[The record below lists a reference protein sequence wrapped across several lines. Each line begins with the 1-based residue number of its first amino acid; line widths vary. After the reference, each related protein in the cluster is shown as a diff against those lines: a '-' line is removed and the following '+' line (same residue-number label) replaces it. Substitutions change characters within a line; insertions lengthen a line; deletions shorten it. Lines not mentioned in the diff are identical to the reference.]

1 MATYQ
6 QQIRVRTR
14 KLGLLIY
21 DARISR
27 SRKIEPC
34 AKAMGLSVDAYQLI
48 EAGET
53 APTLPQ
59 LESLAFFLDVP
70 LEHFWGNQTISTL
83 TPADPVEQPAQLK
96 ELRQRIIGTRLRMAR
111 STHNLSVSE
120 LALKT
125 NIPVEKIQRYEMGL
139 EAIPIPDLELLASTL
154 EIRNDDLFDQRGII
168 GKWRSDK
175 AAVQNIM
182 ELPPG
187 VRAFI
192 SKPVNLPYLELA
204 MRLSDLS
211 AEKLRS
217 VAEGLLEITY

>member
-6 QQIRVRTR
+6 QHIRVRSR

-27 SRKIEPC
+27 SRKVESC
-34 AKAMGLSVDAYQLI
+34 AKAMGLSVEAYQSI
-48 EAGET
+48 ETGES

-70 LEHFWGNQTISTL
+70 LEHFWGNQALSTL
-83 TPADPVEQPAQLK
+83 ASPDPVEQPTQLK
-96 ELRQRIIGTRLRMAR
+96 EIRQRIIGTRLRIAR
-111 STHNLSVSE
+111 STLNLSVSE
-120 LALKT
+120 LSLKT
-125 NIPVEKIQRYEMGL
+125 NIPVEKIQRYEMGQQ
-139 EAIPIPDLELLASTL
+139 AIPLPDLELLASTL
-154 EIRNDDLFDQRGII
+154 EIRNDELFDQRGLI

-175 AAVQNIM
+175 VTAQNIM
-182 ELPPG
+182 DLPPE
-187 VRAFI
+187 VRAFV

-211 AEKLRS
+211 AEKLRG